1 MVSSERSISEA
12 MIPSSERQVAE
23 LLAFNGLLFALVV
36 GEAFCSVARGS
47 RIVLSSRVIVRMG
60 STKTRRGVAT
70 IQRLFTV
77 ARLSFELSE
86 LTARNAR
93 KASFRLRDVSETEG
107 TEHGISRYSVLPDT
121 PYTFSA
127 FPLIPSAS

>member
-1 MVSSERSISEA
+1 
-12 MIPSSERQVAE
+12 MIPGSERQVAE
-23 LLAFNGLLFALVV
+23 LLAFNGLLFALV
-36 GEAFCSVARGS
+36 CWRGLLQRRQRS

-60 STKTRRGVAT
+60 STKTRRGIAT

-77 ARLSFELSE
+77 ARLYFELSE
-86 LTARNAR
+86 LTARIAR
-93 KASFRLRDVSETEG
+93 KASFRLRDVSEAEG